1 MQRVSTVSVS
11 RCYQVAKLCIAN
23 LGNQNGELLMISS
36 FGSGAMESIG
46 ASQICSS
53 HICTIFYH
61 RNNQNF
67 GALRAGKL
75 YRDLAP

>member
-23 LGNQNGELLMISS
+23 LGNQNGELWKISS
-36 FGSGAMESIG
+36 FGSAMESIG

-53 HICTIFYH
+53 HICTIFYD

-75 YRDLAP
+75 YWDLAP